1 MNINRNNYE
10 TIFLLYADNELTA
23 VEKVCVEDF
32 IKENPDLKAEL
43 EMFMQAIL
51 PVESSLGFPDKE
63 SLFRTMDTDSLVNI
77 TNYEDWFVRY
87 ADDELT
93 NKEKGAT
100 ELFVYK
106 HPEYQSD
113 FELMQQTKLLPDLSV
128 KFPDKKSLYR
138 YEKDESRPVVIGMWF
153 RYAVAAA
160 VLIAAGI
167 FWLSQNNAVENN
179 LDGTVTIASQQ
190 PLNEKKDLDDKQKV
204 NNNKAENNKQE
215 TIILE
220 EKKASELVAGN
231 EKKKVSA
238 REVKAT
244 GNSEK
249 TSVAES
255 VANNDKRRDPEAVI
269 TPAIK
274 DNLNAVNVEV
284 VAAKTVPSA
293 GIDKVVRIV
302 PDDRPNVVYAS
313 NAAEEDYI
321 FVPTD
326 NLIRKTPL
334 RGILRKAGRYLEQ
347 KNPLSAERSKGGV
360 FTASAEQ

>member
-23 VEKVCVEDF
+23 AEKGCVEDF

-63 SLFRTMDTDSLVNI
+63 SLFRTTDTDSLVNI

-93 NKEKGAT
+93 NEEKGAT

-113 FELMQQTKLLPDLSV
+113 FELMQQTKLVPDMSV

-138 YEKDESRPVVIGMWF
+138 YEKEESRPVVIGMWF

-160 VLIAAGI
+160 ILIAAGI
-167 FWLSQNNAVENN
+167 FWLSKNNAVENN

-190 PLNEKKDLDDKQKV
+190 PLNEKKDVDD
-204 NNNKAENNKQE
+204 KQE
-215 TIILE
+215 TIIPE
-220 EKKASELVAGN
+220 EKKASELVAGK

-238 REVKAT
+238 GELKAT

-269 TPAIK
+269 TPVIK

-326 NLIRKTPL
+326 NLVRKTPL

-347 KNPLSAERSKGGV
+347 KNPLSTERSKGGV